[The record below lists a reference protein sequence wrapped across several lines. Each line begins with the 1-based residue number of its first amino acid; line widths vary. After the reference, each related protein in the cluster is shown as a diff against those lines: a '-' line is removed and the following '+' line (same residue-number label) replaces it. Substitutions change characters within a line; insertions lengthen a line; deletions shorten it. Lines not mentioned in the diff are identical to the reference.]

1 MAEEKYLAR
10 YEKSADGNYLKA
22 SRGILDE
29 TVTTTADVTLNQE
42 QSGCVVFLDG
52 SSGHDVTLPAPLAGL
67 KFRFVCKD
75 STAAVDIVEGS
86 SGNLIG
92 NIIDGAG
99 SGDTAV
105 SGDTKIIFATTAVP
119 GDYADVVC
127 DGSDWYVSGICDA
140 ANGVK
145 FG

>member
-42 QSGCVVFLDG
+42 QSGCVVFLNG
-52 SSGHDVTLPAPLAGL
+52 AVTHDVTLPAPLAGL

-75 STAAVDIVEGS
+75 STAVVDIVEGS

-92 NIIDGAG
+92 SVVDIAG
-99 SGDTAV
+99 TGDTAV
-105 SGDTKIIFATTAVP
+105 SGDTKIIFDTTAVP
-119 GDYADVVC
+119 GDYVDVVC
-127 DGSDWYVSGICDA
+127 DGSDWYVSGLCSAADA
-140 ANGVK
+140 VL